1 MAVIAAAATLTV
13 VGGLASANQA
23 DKAAGRASRNRN
35 NAQTTLDATKAAR
48 AVVPNPYANIK
59 DLSSMAADLSGMI
72 SNPYANIGVATQAA
86 QMQIEEA
93 DIALANTL
101 DTLRATGASAGGAT
115 ALAQAAL
122 KSKQGVS
129 SSIEQQEAAN
139 EKLKAQGRQQMDQLK
154 MQEKQRIQSIQI
166 QEGQRTQTAES
177 QGIGYQFEQNE
188 KRNVA
193 DLDAAAN
200 QVDQFAQMEAD
211 ANAAKA
217 GALTGIATGLAG
229 LGMGVVSAAGAA
241 DMSIKDFVTKRG

>member
-139 EKLKAQGRQQMDQLK
+139 EKLKAQGEANLQNIKMSEAQRVQGALMGEQGRLQQADVAGEEFMYRERDARD
-154 MQEKQRIQSIQI
+154 MQKLNRKQAQI
-166 QEGQRTQTAES
+166 TGAQQQ
-177 QGIGYQFEQNE
+177 Q
-188 KRNVA
+188 
-193 DLDAAAN
+193 AAAN
-200 QVDQFAQMEAD
+200 QAQ
-211 ANAAKA
+211 A
-217 GALTGIATGLAG
+217 GYIGVGISAVGNFGTSLM
-229 LGMGVVSAAGAA
+229 GMPG
-241 DMSIKDFVTKRG
+241 K